1 MSQQPINRSSDLSR
15 LRDDGF
21 NIEIR
26 GNHLLVNDVPYLNSH
41 REVRYGT
48 LISELTLAG
57 DVTTTPGTHVAFFVG
72 EHPCNKDG
80 TEMQKIKHQSKNT
93 ALGSNLVANHSFSS
107 KPKAGYP
114 DYYEKMRTYYNIISG
129 PARSVDP
136 NVNVA
141 VPLVV
146 SPLEEEPVFQ
156 YVDTACLKVH
166 RDCPSHT

>member
-1 MSQQPINRSSDLSR
+1 MSQQLINRSSDLSQ

-21 NIEIR
+21 NIEVR
-26 GNHLLVNDVPYLNSH
+26 GNHLLVNDVPYLNSQ

-93 ALGSNLVANHSFSS
+93 ALGSNHC
-107 KPKAGYP
+107 G
-114 DYYEKMRTYYNIISG
+114 
-129 PARSVDP
+129 
-136 NVNVA
+136 
-141 VPLVV
+141 
-146 SPLEEEPVFQ
+146 
-156 YVDTACLKVH
+156 
-166 RDCPSHT
+166 